1 VEHAHPIGRDLSWR
15 KAALP
20 LALLGGIALAAL
32 GGRALPH
39 RVGTS
44 AAAQEK
50 HATAPPAAH
59 PGHLRPRSATSVLV
73 LNGNGIAGAAGGI
86 SRRLRTDGYRSA
98 FATNAQVTTYAR
110 SVVLY
115 RPGWADEA
123 ARLAKDVGIRT
134 VAPLDGSLPATGSH
148 YPLVAIVG
156 HE

>member
-1 VEHAHPIGRDLSWR
+1 MEHAHPIDRDLSWR

-20 LALLGGIALAAL
+20 LALLIAIALTAL
-32 GGRALPH
+32 AGRALVH
-39 RVGTS
+39 RAGAS
-44 AAAQEK
+44 AAAQKK
-50 HATAPPAAH
+50 HTNAPPAAH

-73 LNGNGIAGAAGGI
+73 LNGNGIAGAARGI
-86 SRRLRTDGYRSA
+86 SSRLQTDGYRRT

-134 VAPLDGSLPATGSH
+134 VAPLDGSLPATGSR